1 MLKMSQRIRSTLLI
15 LINAAHDGLRFLRQ
29 MACSHSALAAENLFL
44 RKQLAFYQEHKIRPR
59 RLSNAARF
67 SLLLWSRLF
76 DWQAALAIV
85 KPDTFLRWQRE
96 AYKRFW
102 KWKSRAGRPRLPENI
117 RRLIVGMVK
126 ENPTWGQARIAAEL
140 SVKLG
145 ICVSPRTVRAYWPEE
160 PGRQGPRRTS
170 SQHWRTFVH
179 NHAQAIV
186 ASDFLIAITA
196 RFQILY
202 VLLIMEIG
210 SRRILHCNVTPHPTA
225 EWTLQQFREAVPS
238 DHSYRYLIHDRD
250 SIFSAELDDALRG
263 FGLKILRTPV
273 RAPTANAYCERL
285 VGTVRRECLDFII
298 PLDEKH
304 LRKLLTDWV
313 IHYNQGRPHS
323 SLGPGIPDPQKLM
336 PQARDRRHQLP
347 ADCRIRSKDVLGGLH
362 HEYWLEKVAA

>member
-15 LINAAHDGLRFLRQ
+15 FISAAQDGLRFLRQ

-67 SLLLWSRLF
+67 SLWLWSRLF
-76 DWQAALAIV
+76 DWRAALAIV
-85 KPDTFLRWQRE
+85 KPDTFLRWRRE

-102 KWKSRAGRPRLPENI
+102 QWRSRAGRPRLPENI

-126 ENPTWGQARIAAEL
+126 ENPSWGQARIAAEL

-145 ICVSPRTVRAYWPEE
+145 ICVSPRTVRAYWPGE
-160 PGRQGPRRTS
+160 PSRQGPRRTS

-179 NHAQAIV
+179 NHAQVIV
-186 ASDFLIAITA
+186 TSDFLVAITA

-210 SRRILHCNVTPHPTA
+210 SRILHCNVTPHPTA

-238 DHSYRYLIHDRD
+238 DHSYRFLMHDRD

-273 RAPTANAYCERL
+273 RAPTANAYLERL

-298 PLDEKH
+298 PLGEKH

-313 IHYNQGRPHS
+313 VHYNQGRPHS

-336 PQARDRRHQLP
+336 PHARERRHQLP
-347 ADCRIRSKDVLGGLH
+347 ADYRIRSKDVLGGLH